1 MNNSI
6 EKTAEELVNTFIS
19 LSNYPDH
26 CAIVVID
33 KLIEYAKTFG
43 DTTESDIKKFEEIKQ
58 EIIDS
63 EPQWK
68 YKIKENE

>member
-1 MNNSI
+1 MNNST
-6 EKTAEELVNTFIS
+6 EKAAEELVNTFIS
-19 LSNYPDH
+19 FSNYPDH

-68 YKIKENE
+68 

>member
-1 MNNSI
+1 MNNST
-6 EKTAEELVNTFIS
+6 EKAAEELVNTFIS
-19 LSNYPDH
+19 FSNYPDH

-58 EIIDS
+58 EIIDHN
-63 EPQWK
+63 PQWK
-68 YKIKENE
+68 

>member
-1 MNNSI
+1 MNNST
-6 EKTAEELVNTFIS
+6 EKEAKELVNTFIS
-19 LSNYPDH
+19 FSNYPDH

-68 YKIKENE
+68 

>member
-1 MNNSI
+1 MNNTT
-6 EKTAEELVNTFIS
+6 EKEASELVNTFIS
-19 LSNYPDH
+19 FSNYPDH

-68 YKIKENE
+68 S